1 MSELLFKIICTG
13 IVGCTIVAALSFSI
27 YILAKADDWVD
38 RMLAILLIFI
48 NMFFV
53 LVIALIWSVDI
64 RGLD

>member
-1 MSELLFKIICTG
+1 MSELIFKIITTG
-13 IVGCTIVAALSFSI
+13 IVGCAIGVGLSFSI

-38 RMLAILLIFI
+38 RMLALLLIVF

-53 LVIALIWSVDI
+53 LVIALIWSTDI